1 MTTTQR
7 LDFDGS
13 LGAKLS
19 ARLDVPSGPIRA
31 YAIFAHCFTCSKDL
45 HATKRIAAELSRK
58 GIAVLRFDFTGLG
71 NSGGDFASTN
81 FSSNREDLIIAADH
95 LRKHF
100 RAPSLLIGHSLG
112 GAAVLSVAGDIPEV
126 KGVVTIG
133 APAEADHVVHNFGAK
148 IDEISDNG
156 EAVVN
161 LAGREF
167 SIRKQFLE
175 DLKANDVLEKV
186 AILRKPLLVM
196 HSPID
201 QTVGVE
207 NATKIFVAAKHPKS
221 FVSLDDAD
229 HLVSRDVDADFA
241 AGIIAAWSE
250 KYLDGASE
258 MGSEAEDG
266 PVRVAETGGGKF
278 QNTVQAGSHHML
290 ADEPKS
296 VGGLDSGPSP
306 YDYLAASLGA
316 CTSMTLRMYA
326 DFKKMDVGAITVDVS
341 HEKIHA
347 KDCADCADEK
357 REGGGKID
365 VFARAITVE
374 GLKDDAI
381 KQKLV
386 EIADKCPVH
395 KTLEN
400 GALVK
405 TTYIS
410 AYEHNINKV

>member
-13 LGAKLS
+13 LGVKLS
-19 ARLDVPSGPIRA
+19 ARLDLPHGPIRA

-45 HATKRIAAELSRK
+45 HATKRIAAELSNR

-71 NSGGDFASTN
+71 KSGGDFASTN
-81 FSSNREDLIIAADH
+81 FSSNREDLVIGANY
-95 LRKHF
+95 LREHF
-100 RAPSLLIGHSLG
+100 QAPSLLIGHSLG
-112 GAAVLSVAGDIPEV
+112 GAAVLSVAGEIPEIR
-126 KGVVTIG
+126 GVVTIG
-133 APAEADHVVHNFGAK
+133 APAEAEHVIHNFGAK
-148 IDEISDNG
+148 LDEIADNG
-156 EAVVN
+156 EATVN

-167 SIRKQFLE
+167 SIRKQFLD

-186 AILRKPLLVM
+186 AVLKKPLLVL

-207 NATKIFVAAKHPKS
+207 NASKIFVAAKHPKS

-250 KYLDGASE
+250 KYLDPVVQDNASE
-258 MGSEAEDG
+258 DHV
-266 PVRVAETGGGKF
+266 PVRVMETQSGKF

-306 YDYLAASLGA
+306 YDYLATSLGT

-326 DFKKMDVGAITVDVS
+326 DFKKLDVGRITVDVS
-341 HEKIHA
+341 HHKIHA
-347 KDCADCADEK
+347 KDCEECAQDQ
-357 REGGGKID
+357 RDGGGKID
-365 VFARAITVE
+365 VFERSITVE
-374 GLKDDAI
+374 GLEDPEL

-395 KTLEN
+395 KTLES
-400 GALVK
+400 GAIVK
-405 TTYIS
+405 TTYS
-410 AYEHNINKV
+410 G

>member
-19 ARLDVPSGPIRA
+19 ARLDLPHGPIRA

-45 HATKRIAAELSRK
+45 HATRRIAAELSNR

-71 NSGGDFASTN
+71 KSGGDFASTN
-81 FSSNREDLIIAADH
+81 FSSNREDLVVAANY
-95 LRKHF
+95 LREHF
-100 RAPSLLIGHSLG
+100 KAPSLLIGHSLG
-112 GAAVLSVAGDIPEV
+112 GAAVLSVAGGLPEV
-126 KGVVTIG
+126 KAVVTIG
-133 APAEADHVVHNFGAK
+133 APAEAEHVVHNFGAK
-148 IDEISDNG
+148 LDEISDNG

-161 LAGREF
+161 LGGREF
-167 SIRKQFLE
+167 SIRKQFLD
-175 DLKANDVLEKV
+175 DLKDNDVLEKV
-186 AILRKPLLVM
+186 AVLKKPLLVM

-201 QTVGVE
+201 QTVGVD

-229 HLVSRDVDADFA
+229 HLVSRDADADFA

-250 KYLDGASE
+250 KYLDNVETEEVGL
-258 MGSEAEDG
+258 DHV
-266 PVRVAETGGGKF
+266 PVRVMETGGGKF
-278 QNTVQAGSHHML
+278 QNTVQAGAHHLL

-306 YDYLAASLGA
+306 YDYLASSLGT

-326 DFKKMDVGAITVDVS
+326 DFKKLDVGQITVDVN
-341 HEKIHA
+341 HHKVHA
-347 KDCADCADEK
+347 TDCAECAQEQRD
-357 REGGGKID
+357 GGGKID
-365 VFARAITVE
+365 VFERTISVK
-374 GLKDDAI
+374 GLEDSGI

-405 TTYIS
+405 T
-410 AYEHNINKV
+410 AYKAG